1 KADPIFVTKDEYA
14 RHLRS
19 YIVATGV
26 VEYDPVTGRYSIISE
41 EVDKVR
47 AIINDP
53 VEPRVKWENEK
64 KWFEYY
70 GDPSIKYPPIDV
82 AIKLSDGN
90 SPLPRTVVQVR
101 RNGQMVVDGLTS
113 SSGIIQVTIFAETDY
128 SIRLISNKGK
138 QLLDQTFRI
147 MKGQTSM
154 NIIVPGAVAPPAETT
169 EVYMQRLRELAKGKI
184 DEEFREK
191 LELRKKY
198 GR

>member
-1 KADPIFVTKDEYA
+1 
-14 RHLRS
+14 
-19 YIVATGV
+19 
-26 VEYDPVTGRYSIISE
+26 
-41 EVDKVR
+41 
-47 AIINDP
+47 
-53 VEPRVKWENEK
+53 
-64 KWFEYY
+64 
-70 GDPSIKYPPIDV
+70 
-82 AIKLSDGN
+82 
-90 SPLPRTVVQVR
+90 
-101 RNGQMVVDGLTS
+101 MVVDGLTS